1 MSVLSEFNGILARL
15 DRAIE
20 DSLKTEVANAVKDEM
35 HDKVH
40 ELVYD
45 AYPVKSRRSRRMD
58 VGGLSSVSN
67 YDARVERMEEEYV
80 LIVENNTP
88 TQNPARDNLVEI
100 VEEGFENYHMP
111 FARPFVKETEKS
123 VDAEAKLIAGL
134 RRNGF

>member
-20 DSLKTEVANAVKDEM
+20 DSLKNEVANAVKDEM
-35 HDKVH
+35 QDKVH
-40 ELVYD
+40 KLVYD
-45 AYPVKSRRSRRMD
+45 AYPPKSPRSRRMD
-58 VGGLSSVSN
+58 AGGLSAVSN
-67 YDARVERMEEEYV
+67 YDARVERTEEEHV

-88 TQNPARDNLVEI
+88 TQNPARDNLVEV
-100 VEEGFENYHMP
+100 VEEGYENYHMP

>member
-1 MSVLSEFNGILARL
+1 MSVLSEFTGILARL

-45 AYPVKSRRSRRMD
+45 AYPPKSQRSRRMD
-58 VGGLSSVSN
+58 AGGLSAVSN
-67 YDARVERMEEEYV
+67 YDARVERVKNEQV
-80 LIVENNTP
+80 LIVENDTP
-88 TQNPARDNLVEI
+88 MQRPDGSNLVEI
-100 VEEGFENYHMP
+100 VEEGLKAYRMP

>member
-1 MSVLSEFNGILARL
+1 MSVLSEFNGIMARL
-15 DRAIE
+15 DCAID
-20 DSLKTEVANAVKDEM
+20 DSLKNEVANAVKDEM

-45 AYPVKSRRSRRMD
+45 VYTPKSLRARRKD
-58 VGGLSSVSN
+58 AGGLSAVSN
-67 YDARVERMEEEYV
+67 YDARVERVKDEHI

-88 TQNPARDNLVEI
+88 MQRPDGSNLVEI
-100 VEEGFENYHMP
+100 VEEGLENYRMP
-111 FARPFVKETEKS
+111 FARHFVKETEKS

>member
-1 MSVLSEFNGILARL
+1 
-15 DRAIE
+15 
-20 DSLKTEVANAVKDEM
+20 
-35 HDKVH
+35 
-40 ELVYD
+40 
-45 AYPVKSRRSRRMD
+45 MD